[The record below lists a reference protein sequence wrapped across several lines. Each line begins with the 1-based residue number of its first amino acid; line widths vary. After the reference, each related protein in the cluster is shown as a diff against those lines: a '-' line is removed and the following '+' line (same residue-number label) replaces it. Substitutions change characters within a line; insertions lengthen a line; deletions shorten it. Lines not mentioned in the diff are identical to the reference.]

1 MKKILLLLP
10 LALLFCFSCK
20 KLAQLL
26 TFEISDSQ
34 DIKVPASSVVN
45 VPFISPV
52 PVTMNSQQSFQNN
65 NTSANLVKD
74 VRLTKLTLTISD
86 PATENFNFLQ
96 SIKIYIATN
105 DSDKVLLASQDN
117 VPTGVSTIELV
128 SSNTQLDKYI
138 KASSYTLYTEVALRS
153 SVAEQITVRAD
164 SKFRVTAD
172 PL

>member
-1 MKKILLLLP
+1 M
-10 LALLFCFSCK
+10 LFCFGCK
-20 KLAQLL
+20 KVAELL

-34 DIKVPASSVVN
+34 DIKIPASSVIN

-65 NTSANLVKD
+65 KTSANLVKD

-96 SIKIYIATN
+96 SIKIYIGTN